1 MWVREAGK
9 TERER
14 KSPEAF
20 ETLAKLPEGQGRQS
34 PLPRRGL
41 NVPGAQ
47 AAHTS
52 DALLTPSEAYTSEAL
67 LTPSEASRAS
77 NRHHPALQ
85 AHAALA
91 AAAWALCGQSRQ
103 DPSVPAGLK

>member
-1 MWVREAGK
+1 MREASK

-20 ETLAKLPEGQGRQS
+20 ETLTKLPEGQGTQS

-52 DALLTPSEAYTSEAL
+52 DALLTPSDAL
-67 LTPSEASRAS
+67 LAPSEASRVS
-77 NRHHPALQ
+77 NHPALQ

-91 AAAWALCGQSRQ
+91 AAAWALCGQGRQ

>member
-52 DALLTPSEAYTSEAL
+52 DALLTPSEA
-67 LTPSEASRAS
+67 SRAS

-91 AAAWALCGQSRQ
+91 AAAWALCGQGRQ